1 MSYLPPPWL
10 KGGHMQTIYPAKMI
24 RQPEIAYRR
33 VRLDTPDGDFIDLDW
48 VDGKGPLH
56 VLFHGLEGS
65 SRSHYSLS
73 IMNAVRNRGERGAVV
88 HFRGCGGEANL
99 LPRAYHS
106 GDFEEMDWIL
116 RRLRSLD
123 EGTIHA
129 IGISL
134 GGNALLKWLGESG
147 NRAREVIDKAAAISA
162 PIDLAASGD
171 ALGRGFNRT
180 YTREFLRTLKEKIL
194 EKLERYPGIVDRETL
209 LAAQDFRQFDGL
221 YTAPMHGFDNTDDY
235 WNRASSKGSLR
246 NISLPTLILN
256 ARNDPFLPAEALPGE
271 NDVSEHV
278 ALDYPEQGGHAGFVS
293 GPFPG
298 NLAWLPARLFD
309 FFEKDQT

>member
-33 VRLDTPDGDFIDLDW
+33 ERWDTPDGDFIDLDW
-48 VDGKGPLH
+48 VDGKGPLF

-65 SRSHYSLS
+65 SKSHYSLS
-73 IMNAVRNRGERGAVV
+73 LMHAVKNRGGRGVVV
-88 HFRGCGGEANL
+88 HFRGCSGEANL

-106 GDFEEMDWIL
+106 GDSEEIDWIL

-123 EGTIHA
+123 EGKIHA
-129 IGISL
+129 AGISL

-147 NRAREVIDKAAAISA
+147 NKAREVIDKAAAISA
-162 PIDLAASGD
+162 PIDLAASGE

-194 EKLERYPGIVDRETL
+194 EKLARYPDIVDRKNL
-209 LAAQDFRQFDGL
+209 LAAQNFRQFDGL

-235 WNRASSKGSLR
+235 WNRASSKGGLP

-256 ARNDPFLPAEALPGE
+256 ARNDPFLPAEALPGK

-278 ALDYPEQGGHAGFVS
+278 VLDYPEEGGHAGFVS

-298 NLAWLPARLFD
+298 NLEWLPARLFD
-309 FFEKDQT
+309 FFEKDQA